1 MSEARQFGK
10 SAMSSKFSFLSNSLA
25 PIDEKSSMW
34 VKRTQPTGGA
44 PGDVP
49 PAKVDGIYHI
59 HDPRELV
66 RTQGEIVR
74 LPNGT
79 KFANPKLPTTTAI
92 AEMNDEQL
100 KMLAK

>member
-1 MSEARQFGK
+1 M
-10 SAMSSKFSFLSNSLA
+10 MSSKFSFLSNALA
-25 PIDEKSSMW
+25 PINENLRLEMG

-49 PAKVDGIYHI
+49 PDQVDGVYVIR
-59 HDPRELV
+59 DPRELV

-79 KFANPKLPTTTAI
+79 TFANPQLPTTTAI
-92 AEMNDEQL
+92 AQMNEEQL
-100 KMLAK
+100 QMLGK